1 MLPCLIIN
9 GIFRAIFYCVEILDC
24 IGFALLRSVIGPE
37 NSCHFLNQSNAKLKP
52 ITNWSSAVFPR
63 FMQFGCFYFEFIIG
77 SQRYF
82 SFLLIGR
89 WLLWFWF
96 LRRLIDKSSI
106 GIDPWLGI
114 LLRWLLAL
122 YVSLLQCHALIND
135 GSLALCTASE
145 QCNLVYLKNT
155 LFEGLYI
162 LLVKLNINPLNPKS
176 DQRLISPYNLTG
188 ESFFKIMRKKGS
200 DHQPKKLWLLRILLV
215 STIRNIDKSRENM

>member
-1 MLPCLIIN
+1 MEHLEQFFIECRNTGLYWFCFTSFCDWSRKLVPLSQPIKCKTETNHELVV
-9 GIFRAIFYCVEILDC
+9 R
-24 IGFALLRSVIGPE
+24 GFPAL
-37 NSCHFLNQSNAKLKP
+37 H
-52 ITNWSSAVFPR
+52 AVWL
-63 FMQFGCFYFEFIIG
+63 FYFEFIIG

-96 LRRLIDKSSI
+96 LRRLIVTRPI

-122 YVSLLQCHALIND
+122 YVSLFQCHALIND

-188 ESFFKIMRKKGS
+188 ESFFKIMRKKVVITN
-200 DHQPKKLWLLRILLV
+200 LRSFDCYEFSLSV
-215 STIRNIDKSRENM
+215 P

>member
-176 DQRLISPYNLTG
+176 DQRLISPYNLTA
-188 ESFFKIMRKKGS
+188 ESFFKIMRKKVVITN
-200 DHQPKKLWLLRILLV
+200 LRSFDCYEFSLSV
-215 STIRNIDKSRENM
+215 P

>member
-9 GIFRAIFYCVEILDC
+9 GTFRAIFYWVSKYWIVLVLPYFVLWLVQKTRATFSTNQ
-24 IGFALLRSVIGPE
+24 IQ
-37 NSCHFLNQSNAKLKP
+37 NWNQSRIGRGFPALH
-52 ITNWSSAVFPR
+52 AVWL
-63 FMQFGCFYFEFIIG
+63 FYFEFIIG
-77 SQRYF
+77 SQRYY

-96 LRRLIDKSSI
+96 LRRLIDKRPV

-114 LLRWLLAL
+114 LLHWLLVL

-162 LLVKLNINPLNPKS
+162 CIFS
-176 DQRLISPYNLTG
+176 
-188 ESFFKIMRKKGS
+188 
-200 DHQPKKLWLLRILLV
+200 ILLNWTLTLWTQRV
-215 STIRNIDKSRENM
+215 TSV